1 MINIKMKIMIG
12 IKLKIK
18 KSLLMK
24 IQSVQFIVKQL
35 RSDAQRT
42 LKQKERKE
50 QVFIVQSILKTIY
63 IIINGT
69 IVLD

>member
-24 IQSVQFIVKQL
+24 IQTVQFIVKH
-35 RSDAQRT
+35 S
-42 LKQKERKE
+42 
-50 QVFIVQSILKTIY
+50 QVGCTKNFETKREE
-63 IIINGT
+63 GT
-69 IVLD
+69 GFYSSVNFRNYS

>member
-24 IQSVQFIVKQL
+24 IQTVQFIVKQL

-50 QVFIVQSILKTIY
+50 QVFIVQSIFNTIHKIMY
-63 IIINGT
+63 GT
-69 IVLD
+69 IGLD